1 MDSDSGEGG
10 GAIGAEGVRPCGEC
24 GESAVAEVRRVVGV
38 GEGRDVGERDGVG
51 GEFGGCAAAGGDVG
65 EGDDGCVEGGVRGVS
80 LLRMPENYYIKSIV
94 NGTITAWAPIY
105 LGQVTVETWRKVF
118 RGGGCE

>member
-1 MDSDSGEGG
+1 
-10 GAIGAEGVRPCGEC
+10 
-24 GESAVAEVRRVVGV
+24 
-38 GEGRDVGERDGVG
+38 
-51 GEFGGCAAAGGDVG
+51 
-65 EGDDGCVEGGVRGVS
+65 
-80 LLRMPENYYIKSIV
+80 MPENYYIKSIV